1 GYGIR
6 LVWPDE
12 PCARRGELI
21 LCRVAN
27 ATSPHDYPQDNHCR
41 FLNFTWMDFCLKE
54 KRLTWRQFIERTS
67 AGPLHSLS
75 LHSQIVGEDAMLL
88 AYYEQIIAPMCSTTR
103 ARNGFHDHIMP
114 VVLSCRDGSA
124 TALCSSLLAIS
135 AYHHQGPGSALKY
148 KISAIKG
155 LHESLTASSSFG
167 WNADAEAQLATTMML
182 CMYSVFDE
190 QEAQFHLHLDGAKK
204 ILRSL
209 QWHQQQR
216 PVSDFLMNWVLY
228 YDVLSSF
235 AQPSRGIRGDLRMLS
250 YSSNLQPTS
259 NLIIGLFGC
268 STDVFSSISFMN
280 QMRMTLSDSSVNSDP
295 GEQSQQRVAL
305 EERLRM
311 ASQRLSPDEAANSST
326 VQIKD
331 ASATAELYRLA
342 ALLYLQRVVPA
353 PGDDMRSAAYLQQIF
368 AALRTVRVATS
379 PWPVFITACEARTEH
394 ERVQILRVLER
405 MDEIRNVGNVRVMRS
420 LIESIW
426 KQQDLRDSSGKSEA
440 MQWWLCVDGEVP
452 APWFA

>member
-1 GYGIR
+1 
-6 LVWPDE
+6 
-12 PCARRGELI
+12 
-21 LCRVAN
+21 
-27 ATSPHDYPQDNHCR
+27 
-41 FLNFTWMDFCLKE
+41 
-54 KRLTWRQFIERTS
+54 
-67 AGPLHSLS
+67 
-75 LHSQIVGEDAMLL
+75 
-88 AYYEQIIAPMCSTTR
+88 
-103 ARNGFHDHIMP
+103 
-114 VVLSCRDGSA
+114 
-124 TALCSSLLAIS
+124 
-135 AYHHQGPGSALKY
+135 
-148 KISAIKG
+148 
-155 LHESLTASSSFG
+155 
-167 WNADAEAQLATTMML
+167 MML

-190 QEAQFHLHLDGAKK
+190 QEAQFHLHLDGAKR

-235 AQPSRGIRGDLRMLS
+235 AQPSRRIRGDLRILS
-250 YSSNLQPTS
+250 YSNNLQPTS
-259 NLIIGLFGC
+259 NLH
-268 STDVFSSISFMN
+268 
-280 QMRMTLSDSSVNSDP
+280 
-295 GEQSQQRVAL
+295 
-305 EERLRM
+305 
-311 ASQRLSPDEAANSST
+311 LSPDEAASSSA

-379 PWPVFITACEARTEH
+379 PWPVFITACEARTED

-440 MQWWLCVDGEVP
+440 LRWWLCVDGEVP